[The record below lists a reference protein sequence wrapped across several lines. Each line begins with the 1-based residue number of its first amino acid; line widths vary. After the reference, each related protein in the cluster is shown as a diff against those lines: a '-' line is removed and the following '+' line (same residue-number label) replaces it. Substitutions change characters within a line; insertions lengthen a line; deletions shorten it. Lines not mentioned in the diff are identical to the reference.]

1 MNPDT
6 AAPPAPAVS
15 ISASA
20 ARRLATLVAK
30 EANADLMLRVSV
42 SGGGCSGFQ
51 YGFAFDAAR
60 HEDDATFERDGVRVV
75 VDSVSLG
82 LLAGAEIDFVE
93 DLVGAAFQ
101 VRNPNATSSCGCGNS
116 FSV

>member
-1 MNPDT
+1 MSPDT
-6 AAPPAPAVS
+6 AAPPAPAIS

-20 ARRLATLVAK
+20 ARRLAAVVAP
-30 EANADLMLRVSV
+30 EADGDVVLRVSV
-42 SGGGCSGFQ
+42 CRGGCSGFQ